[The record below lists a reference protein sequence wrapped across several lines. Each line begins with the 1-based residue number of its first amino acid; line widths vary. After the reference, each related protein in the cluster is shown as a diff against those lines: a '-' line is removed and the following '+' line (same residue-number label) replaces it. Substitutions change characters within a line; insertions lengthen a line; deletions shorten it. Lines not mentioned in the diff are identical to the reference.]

1 MDAKAKALFRQRAA
15 QRAAVNASQGRPSKT
30 QRTGDS
36 TSAPGGSSMPP
47 PPPRP
52 ASTPSSSA
60 PPAGFFDAETE
71 PKPTAGGKR
80 GRSEAPAGEGT
91 DVLAMVMGDD
101 DDDDDDAGDGDAG
114 DAAAAGAGDATAP
127 KPFVLPPPSKPIADT
142 LKDLKGDS
150 ALAFLHPDVLK
161 AGDGKKGDRGF
172 PGGFFEAAARSDKE
186 RAATERAKA
195 RTADEEMA
203 AFEAEIADDVEAL
216 EEREHEEAEERA
228 YERIVELVEEQK
240 IADQHLDE
248 LKAKLREVKERAAAQ
263 EAEVKAK
270 ETDAGTR
277 EEALSDIDSEEER
290 EFEEFSNDWR
300 GLRTR
305 PS

>member
-15 QRAAVNASQGRPSKT
+15 QRAAVNASQGRPAKT

-36 TSAPGGSSMPP
+36 TFAPGGSSVMPP

-52 ASTPSSSA
+52 ASVPSSSA

-71 PKPTAGGKR
+71 PKPTTGGKR

-91 DVLAMVMGDD
+91 DVLAMVMGGGDD
-101 DDDDDDAGDGDAG
+101 DDDDGDDGD
-114 DAAAAGAGDATAP
+114 AAGAGAGNNAAAP
-127 KPFVLPPPSKPIADT
+127 KPFVLPPPSKPVADS

-161 AGDGKKGDRGF
+161 AGDKPPF
-172 PGGFFEAAARSDKE
+172 GFFEAAARSDKE

-240 IADQHLDE
+240 IADKHLDE
-248 LKAKLREVKERAAAQ
+248 LKAKMREVKERAAAAAA
-263 EAEVKAK
+263 EAKAAK
-270 ETDAGTR
+270 ETETEVGTG
-277 EEALSDIDSEEER
+277 EEALSDIDSDEER
-290 EFEEFSNDWR
+290 EFEEFANDWR

-305 PS
+305 PSSTR

>member
-1 MDAKAKALFRQRAA
+1 
-15 QRAAVNASQGRPSKT
+15 
-30 QRTGDS
+30 
-36 TSAPGGSSMPP
+36 MPP

-52 ASTPSSSA
+52 ASVPSSSA
-60 PPAGFFDAETE
+60 APAGFFDAETE
-71 PKPTAGGKR
+71 PKPTPGGKR

-91 DVLAMVMGDD
+91 DVLAMVMGGGDD
-101 DDDDDDAGDGDAG
+101 DDDDGDDGD
-114 DAAAAGAGDATAP
+114 AAGAGAGNNAAAP
-127 KPFVLPPPSKPIADT
+127 KPFVLPPPSKPVADS

-161 AGDGKKGDRGF
+161 AGDKPPF
-172 PGGFFEAAARSDKE
+172 GFFEAAARSDKE

-216 EEREHEEAEERA
+216 EEREHEEAEARA

-240 IADQHLDE
+240 IADKHLDE
-248 LKAKLREVKERAAAQ
+248 LKAKLREVKERAAA
-263 EAEVKAK
+263 EAKAK
-270 ETDAGTR
+270 ETEVGTG
-277 EEALSDIDSEEER
+277 EEALSDIDSDEER
-290 EFEEFSNDWR
+290 EFEEFANDWR

-305 PS
+305 PSSTR

>member
-15 QRAAVNASQGRPSKT
+15 QRAAVNASQGRPAKT

-36 TSAPGGSSMPP
+36 TVAPRGSSVMPP

-52 ASTPSSSA
+52 ASVPSSSA
-60 PPAGFFDAETE
+60 APAGFFDAETE
-71 PKPTAGGKR
+71 PKPTPGGKR

-91 DVLAMVMGDD
+91 DVLAMVMGGDD
-101 DDDDDDAGDGDAG
+101 DDDDGDGDAG
-114 DAAAAGAGDATAP
+114 DAAAAATGAGIATAP
-127 KPFVLPPPSKPIADT
+127 KPFVLSPPSKPISDS
-142 LKDLKGDS
+142 LKDLKGDA
-150 ALAFLHPDVLK
+150 ALGFLHPDVLK
-161 AGDGKKGDRGF
+161 AVGKGDRP

-186 RAATERAKA
+186 RAATERQKA

-216 EEREHEEAEERA
+216 EEREHEEAEARA

-240 IADQHLDE
+240 IADKHLDE
-248 LKAKLREVKERAAAQ
+248 LKAKLREVKERAAA
-263 EAEVKAK
+263 EAKAK
-270 ETDAGTR
+270 ETEVGTG
-277 EEALSDIDSEEER
+277 EEALSDIDSDEER
-290 EFEEFSNDWR
+290 EYEEFANDWR

-305 PS
+305 PSTR

>member
-15 QRAAVNASQGRPSKT
+15 QRAAVNASQGRPAKT

-36 TSAPGGSSMPP
+36 TFAPGGSSVMPP

-52 ASTPSSSA
+52 ASVPSSSA

-71 PKPTAGGKR
+71 PKPTTGGKR

-91 DVLAMVMGDD
+91 DVLAMVMGGGDD
-101 DDDDDDAGDGDAG
+101 DDDDGDDGD
-114 DAAAAGAGDATAP
+114 AAGAGAGNNAAAP
-127 KPFVLPPPSKPIADT
+127 KPFVLPPPSKPVADS

-161 AGDGKKGDRGF
+161 AGDKPPF
-172 PGGFFEAAARSDKE
+172 GFFEAAARSDKE

-263 EAEVKAK
+263 EAEVNAK

-300 GLRTR
+300 GLRAR

>member
-1 MDAKAKALFRQRAA
+1 
-15 QRAAVNASQGRPSKT
+15 
-30 QRTGDS
+30 
-36 TSAPGGSSMPP
+36 MPP

-52 ASTPSSSA
+52 ASVPSSSA

-71 PKPTAGGKR
+71 PKPTTGGKR

-91 DVLAMVMGDD
+91 DVLAMVMGGGDD
-101 DDDDDDAGDGDAG
+101 DDDDGDDGD
-114 DAAAAGAGDATAP
+114 AAGAGAGNNAAAP
-127 KPFVLPPPSKPIADT
+127 KPFVLPPPSKPVADS

-161 AGDGKKGDRGF
+161 AGDKPPF
-172 PGGFFEAAARSDKE
+172 GFFEAAARSDKE

-240 IADQHLDE
+240 IADKHLDE
-248 LKAKLREVKERAAAQ
+248 LKEKLREVKERAAA
-263 EAEVKAK
+263 EAKAK
-270 ETDAGTR
+270 ETEVGTG
-277 EEALSDIDSEEER
+277 EEALSDIDSDEER
-290 EFEEFSNDWR
+290 EFEEFANDWR

-305 PS
+305 PSSTR

>member
-15 QRAAVNASQGRPSKT
+15 QRAAVNASQGRPAKT

-36 TSAPGGSSMPP
+36 TVAPRGSSVMPP

-52 ASTPSSSA
+52 ASVPSSSA
-60 PPAGFFDAETE
+60 APAGFFDAETE
-71 PKPTAGGKR
+71 PKPTPGGKR

-91 DVLAMVMGDD
+91 DVLAMVMG
-101 DDDDDDAGDGDAG
+101 GDGDAG
-114 DAAAAGAGDATAP
+114 DAAAAATGAGIATAP
-127 KPFVLPPPSKPIADT
+127 KPFVLPPPSKPISDS
-142 LKDLKGDS
+142 LKDLKGDA
-150 ALAFLHPDVLK
+150 ALGFLHPDVLK
-161 AGDGKKGDRGF
+161 AVGKGDRP

-186 RAATERAKA
+186 RAATERQKA

-216 EEREHEEAEERA
+216 EEREHEEAEARA

-240 IADQHLDE
+240 IADKHLDE
-248 LKAKLREVKERAAAQ
+248 LKAKLREVKERAAA
-263 EAEVKAK
+263 EAKAK
-270 ETDAGTR
+270 ETEVGTG
-277 EEALSDIDSEEER
+277 EEALSDIDSDEER
-290 EFEEFSNDWR
+290 EYEEFANDWR

-305 PS
+305 PSTR

>member
-1 MDAKAKALFRQRAA
+1 
-15 QRAAVNASQGRPSKT
+15 
-30 QRTGDS
+30 
-36 TSAPGGSSMPP
+36 MPP

-101 DDDDDDAGDGDAG
+101 DDDDDDDDGDAG
-114 DAAAAGAGDATAP
+114 DAIAP

-161 AGDGKKGDRGF
+161 AGDGEKGDRP
-172 PGGFFEAAARSDKE
+172 PGGFFDAAARSDKE
-186 RAATERAKA
+186 RAATERRKA

-240 IADQHLDE
+240 IADRHLDE
-248 LKAKLREVKERAAAQ
+248 LKAKLREVKERAAAAA
-263 EAEVKAK
+263 AEVKAK

-300 GLRTR
+300 GLRTH